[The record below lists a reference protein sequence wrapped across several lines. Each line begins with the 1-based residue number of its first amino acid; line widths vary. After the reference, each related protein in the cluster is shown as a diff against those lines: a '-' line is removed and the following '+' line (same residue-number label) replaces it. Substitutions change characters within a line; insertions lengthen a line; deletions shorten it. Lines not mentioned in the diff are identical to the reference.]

1 VKDQSITDSTAIVW
15 RDYLTLCKPKVVSLI
30 VFTAI
35 VGMFLATPALPSLN
49 VLFFGALGI
58 GLSASSAAVINHV
71 LDAQI
76 DEKMSRTKNRPLPQG
91 KISQKKALVFSFIL
105 CVISMLMLLFRI
117 NLLTTILTFFSL
129 IGYAVIYTVYLK
141 RATPQNIV
149 IGGAAG
155 AAPPVLGWT
164 AVTGEVHSD
173 ALILFLIIF
182 LWTPPH
188 FWALAI
194 ARKDDYEKANIPM
207 LPVTH
212 GNAFTRLFILNYTI
226 LLVGITILPYQT
238 GMSGLIYLVTA
249 IISGTAFLWYAI
261 KLKKDNDI
269 ELPMRVFRFSIH
281 YLTILFTALLIDHY
295 LPLRISDLLI

>member
-1 VKDQSITDSTAIVW
+1 MQSIPQTNQAHW
-15 RDYLTLCKPKVVSLI
+15 HDYYELTKPRVVVLI
-30 VFTAI
+30 VFCGI

-238 GMSGLIYLVTA
+238 GMSGLIYLVAA

>member
-1 VKDQSITDSTAIVW
+1 LQSISQTNQAHW
-15 RDYLTLCKPKVVSLI
+15 HDYYELTKPRVVVLI
-30 VFTAI
+30 VFCGI

-76 DEKMSRTKNRPLPQG
+76 DAKMSRTKNRPLPQG

>member
-1 VKDQSITDSTAIVW
+1 MQSIPQTNQAHW
-15 RDYLTLCKPKVVSLI
+15 HDYYELTKPRVVVLI
-30 VFTAI
+30 VFCGI

-76 DEKMSRTKNRPLPQG
+76 DAKMSRTKNRPLPQG
-91 KISQKKALVFSFIL
+91 KISQKKALIFSFIL

-173 ALILFLIIF
+173 ALILFIIIF

>member
-1 VKDQSITDSTAIVW
+1 MQQNKATW
-15 RDYLTLCKPKVVSLI
+15 LDYYELTKPRVVNLI
-30 VFTAI
+30 VFCGV
-35 VGMFLATPALPSLN
+35 VGMFLATPSLPSLN
-49 VLFFGALGI
+49 ILIFGALGI

-71 LDAQI
+71 LDVQI
-76 DEKMSRTKNRPLPQG
+76 DMKMSRTKTRPLPQG
-91 KISQKKALVFSFIL
+91 KLSQKKALIFSAIL
-105 CVISMLMLLFRI
+105 CIASMAILNIFI
-117 NLLTTILTFFSL
+117 NSLTAILTFLSL
-129 IGYAVIYTVYLK
+129 VGYAIIYTVFLK

-164 AVTGEVHSD
+164 AVTGEVHSN

-194 ARKDDYEKANIPM
+194 AKKEDYENANIPM

-212 GNAFTRLFILNYTI
+212 GSAFTRLFIFNYTI

-238 GMSGLIYLVTA
+238 GMSGLIYLMTA
-249 IISGTAFLWYAI
+249 IISGIAFIWYAH
-261 KLKKDNDI
+261 KLKNDENI

-281 YLTILFTALLIDHY
+281 YLTILFAALLVDHY
-295 LPLRISDLLI
+295 WLLRINDFI